1 MKIYLDSAN
10 IQAIEEAYA
19 IYPIDGFTTN
29 PSLCAKEGVDI
40 ETLLHFGIGK
50 TSFYQVLALDMLG
63 MLEEAAAIRAIDRDA
78 IIKIP
83 ATRTGFMVIKQLTNE
98 NVPVLATAIYSLPQA
113 ILAIQAGAP
122 YIAPY
127 VNRISDSGQDG
138 VEVVLSILDFI
149 KHQNFKCEIIAAS
162 FKNLN
167 QITRLLEAGVH
178 SVTIPNDLF
187 LKWMQSDQ
195 ADAAVAQFTSDWMKT
210 YQRKSV
216 F

>member
-29 PSLCAKEGVDI
+29 PSLCAKEGVDV
-40 ETLLHFGIGK
+40 ETLLNFGIGK
-50 TSFYQVLALDMLG
+50 TSFYQVLALDTEG
-63 MLEEAAAIRAIDRDA
+63 MLEEASAIRSIDRDA

-83 ATRTGFMVIKQLTNE
+83 ATRAGFMAIKRLTTE

-138 VEVVLSILDFI
+138 VEVVLDILTFI
-149 KHQNFKCEIIAAS
+149 QNHNFKCEIIAAS

-187 LKWMQSDQ
+187 LKWIQSDQ
-195 ADAAVAQFTSDWMKT
+195 ADAAVAQFTDEWTNT
-210 YQRKSV
+210 YQRNRI